1 MCDET
6 VDFHAGEPL
15 DVTGGAFG
23 YVVHFESLR
32 KTLNLML
39 RKPIQ
44 HKFSNNGTKLVIQVP
59 GKFQQP

>member
-23 YVVHFESLR
+23 YVIHYESIR
-32 KTLNLML
+32 KTLNLL
-39 RKPIQ
+39 LKKPIQ
-44 HKFSNNGTKLVIQVP
+44 QKFSNNGTKIVIQVP
-59 GKFQQP
+59 GKL